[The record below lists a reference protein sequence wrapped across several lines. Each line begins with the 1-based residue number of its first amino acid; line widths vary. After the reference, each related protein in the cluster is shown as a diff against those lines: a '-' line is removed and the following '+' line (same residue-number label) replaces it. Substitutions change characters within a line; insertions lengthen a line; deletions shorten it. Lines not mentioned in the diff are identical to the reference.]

1 MPGESQVAYKE
12 EFLLRKSGDAVAQ
25 AAQGSGGV
33 TISGDVQEMC
43 RRDTEGCGQWAR
55 CDGLVADDLRRL
67 FPTLMIL

>member
-33 TISGDVQEMC
+33 TISGDVQETFQYF
-43 RRDTEGCGQWAR
+43 TEEH
-55 CDGLVADDLRRL
+55 GLVGKYW
-67 FPTLMIL
+67 